1 MSASDANSKIDLLD
15 SAEVVKSKLK
25 KAVCAPKEVDGNG
38 VISFIEYVLFPIS
51 ELANGRGKGAF
62 HIERDEKYGG
72 NVTYHSI
79 DELKKDYIEDK
90 VSLYSILDFPYRKKN
105 LTRSSSSFPPISRK
119 VSKPP

>member
-1 MSASDANSKIDLLD
+1 MNPMVPGLAGGKMSASDVNSKIDLLD

-51 ELANGRGKGAF
+51 ELANGKGKGTF

-79 DELKKDYIEDK
+79 EELKKDYTEDL
-90 VSLYSILDFPYRKKN
+90 VSLFSPFLDSKYQNQFP
-105 LTRSSSSFPPISRK
+105 SDIP
-119 VSKPP
+119 